1 MEMRIIIKRSHVQKL
16 IFTVFHLFHDENPL
30 VSTLLCASEQILSC
44 TNFGS
49 ESLKM
54 TLSYESETVSTTTH
68 RCLQFIVM
76 RDLGVCDLI
85 SGEKIRNYE
94 NKDWF
99 CLWLNKILFPKFC
112 LVCWGIFLRLLG
124 FHFKICMKRHQA
136 KKRLDG
142 EKKIHAVLLS
152 NNVFLEL
159 QHFEFAFLDSRHFLG
174 TLNLG
179 VSDHRCFMSFRL
191 PGWTLSSKWKF
202 PLMKNKSFGPLSS
215 FAFLPIPFYGKKF
228 V

>member
-1 MEMRIIIKRSHVQKL
+1 MKIRSFQLCYALQSRYYRARTLAQNHWKWRSHTNRKL
-16 IFTVFHLFHDENPL
+16 YRQLPTVVCNLSWWEISAYVTWFRGKKLEITKTRIDSVYGSIKSSFR
-30 VSTLLCASEQILSC
+30 SSALCVEEFSWDCWDFILR
-44 TNFGS
+44 
-49 ESLKM
+49 
-54 TLSYESETVSTTTH
+54 YAW
-68 RCLQFIVM
+68 
-76 RDLGVCDLI
+76 RDI
-85 SGEKIRNYE
+85 K
-94 NKDWF
+94 
-99 CLWLNKILFPKFC
+99 
-112 LVCWGIFLRLLG
+112 
-124 FHFKICMKRHQA
+124 Q